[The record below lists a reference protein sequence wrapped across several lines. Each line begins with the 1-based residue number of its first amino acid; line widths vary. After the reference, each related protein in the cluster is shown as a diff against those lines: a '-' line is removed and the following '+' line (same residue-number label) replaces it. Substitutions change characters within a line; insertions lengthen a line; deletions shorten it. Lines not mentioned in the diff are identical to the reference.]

1 MKIKTIALV
10 GSAIVATLFGGVSAH
25 AAGND
30 YSVQAV
36 VPASQIDKSN
46 ASYFDLKLNGGQS
59 ETLTF
64 NLQNTSDKTLTSL
77 RELQKQLIVG
87 QLTTHQMDRL
97 MVRCQINWGNTWK
110 RPIR

>member
-46 ASYFDLKLNGGQS
+46 ASYFD
-59 ETLTF
+59 
-64 NLQNTSDKTLTSL
+64 
-77 RELQKQLIVG
+77 
-87 QLTTHQMDRL
+87 
-97 MVRCQINWGNTWK
+97 
-110 RPIR
+110 